1 MNDSQEIATCPV
13 CEMRCFPQP
22 GDLPPTFET
31 HFNRQGHGKH
41 LTRDQAMGRVCRFNS
56 RPGCLNL
63 GVPQP
68 VPEPL
73 PQGWM
78 DDDERMEIAERI
90 YAEIGG
96 EYDAA

>member
-1 MNDSQEIATCPV
+1 
-13 CEMRCFPQP
+13 
-22 GDLPPTFET
+22 
-31 HFNRQGHGKH
+31 
-41 LTRDQAMGRVCRFNS
+41 
-56 RPGCLNL
+56 
-63 GVPQP
+63 

-73 PQGWM
+73 PKGWM